1 MYPWPF
7 AEFDYVMDDALSSIA
22 MDYLIRT
29 DQATKFRE
37 TQTTAANAIASAW
50 RAGVRNR
57 VRLTNL
63 AIRAVEDGIR
73 KRS

>member
-7 AEFDYVMDDALSSIA
+7 AEFDYVMDDPLSIA

-73 KRS
+73 KRG

>member
-7 AEFDYVMDDALSSIA
+7 AEFDYVMDDALSIA

-73 KRS
+73 KRG

>member
-7 AEFDYVMDDALSSIA
+7 AEFDYVMDDALSIA